1 MTENE
6 LRNLPNYWQSLNK
19 PSRGLKVT
27 KDLERRRLLLRKLSR
42 LFAEIERNPIAA
54 KRVTTRRWV
63 RLQPVLRAGV
73 ENFADFAGKGVQF
86 KRLFEVVVAMF
97 GHATTNGGIVGVT
110 GHE

>member
-1 MTENE
+1 M
-6 LRNLPNYWQSLNK
+6 NLLGTILIYRSSCVVLPRMCWAKSEVI
-19 PSRGLKVT
+19 SR
-27 KDLERRRLLLRKLSR
+27 
-42 LFAEIERNPIAA
+42 I
-54 KRVTTRRWV
+54 
-63 RLQPVLRAGV
+63 GV